1 MHLPVHSLPSL
12 LVNVAKSSAQL
23 SLENG
28 AFVGVLRFVTRPR
41 VRNPRACALR
51 ARSLDHDHSEQ
62 SQNKLLCADHA
73 GAENEVVE
81 PRLSARTASD
91 GDDAVQ
97 VIKE

>member
-1 MHLPVHSLPSL
+1 MIAA
-12 LVNVAKSSAQL
+12 NNA
-23 SLENG
+23 
-28 AFVGVLRFVTRPR
+28 
-41 VRNPRACALR
+41 
-51 ARSLDHDHSEQ
+51 
-62 SQNKLLCADHA
+62 QNKLLCADHA